1 MADSLTPLIDD
12 LTKVIVNALQSQS
25 QRVCE
30 DSVGGLCVDCGVCT
44 VVCSG
49 RARRIVDAGA
59 VRLSARGVNA
69 KDVPAD
75 IAGYIDHTLLKPD
88 ATPAEVA
95 KLCQEAREYHFAAVC
110 VNPPFVKQCAELLR
124 GSGVQVA
131 TVVGFPLGAH
141 TTATKVFE
149 TEQALV
155 DGATEIDMVIN
166 VGALKAGQNDLVR
179 EDIRGVVQ
187 AAHRNGALVKVI
199 IEAALL
205 NDEEKTRA
213 SRLSKEAGADFVKT
227 STGFGPGGATAHD
240 VALMRAAV
248 GPDLGVKA
256 AGGVKDLKQ
265 AQELI
270 TAGAT
275 RIGASAG
282 VRIVKESRG
291 EATAAPA
298 ASGKY

>member
-1 MADSLTPLIDD
+1 MFDLYPLIDE
-12 LTKVIVNALQSQS
+12 LTDVITRALQANAS
-25 QRVCE
+25 RVCD
-30 DSVGGLCVDCGVCT
+30 DSAGGLCVDCGVCA

-49 RARRIVDAGA
+49 RARKIIDAGA
-59 VRLSARGVNA
+59 SRLTARGLNA
-69 KDVPAD
+69 ADVPSD

-88 ATPAEVA
+88 ATPGEIN

-124 GSGVQVA
+124 GSSVQIA

-149 TEQALV
+149 TEQAIV

-166 VGALKAGQNDLVR
+166 IGELKAKHDDFVR
-179 EDIRGVVQ
+179 DDIRAVVQ
-187 AAHRNGALVKVI
+187 AAHRQGALVKVI

-205 NDEEKTRA
+205 SDEEKIRA

-240 VALMRAAV
+240 VALMRETV
-248 GPDLGVKA
+248 GPGLGVKA
-256 AGGVKDLKQ
+256 AGGVKNLQQ
-265 AQELI
+265 AQEMI
-270 TAGAT
+270 DAGAT

-282 VRIVKESRG
+282 VKIVQEARG
-291 EATAAPA
+291 QKVEAAD
-298 ASGKY
+298 GGRY